1 MNCLNKE
8 STDVKEVINYEILIC
23 YCFNVERLVNI
34 DSGSY
39 DKAGVNQVGDLLAG
53 RLAALD
59 FDVQRSMQ
67 KEFGNHVN
75 MLFSAKASASLF

>member
-1 MNCLNKE
+1 MNAFLEYIDSKE
-8 STDVKEVINYEILIC
+8 SEMLEFL
-23 YCFNVERLVNI
+23 ERLVNI